1 MQYIVRISFPELG
14 FSKDSEVASF
24 HLHYRSFW
32 PRQVKVQTA
41 FTRALVGMVNME
53 TGLGNQA
60 PVKRFSSS
68 FSFFFWT
75 CCKKRRVDVEVAG
88 QGCRRSEKFTLLL
101 ICCAGCD
108 PPNYPPL
115 SCWSLRLVT
124 EDRI

>member
-1 MQYIVRISFPELG
+1 MIDL
-14 FSKDSEVASF
+14 
-24 HLHYRSFW
+24 FW

-60 PVKRFSSS
+60 PVKG
-68 FSFFFWT
+68 FFFLT
-75 CCKKRRVDVEVAG
+75 KKRRVDVEVAG